1 MTSLAL
7 QGSIQDWQEL
17 VTSLSLINALRLFI
31 ASEASSLMKS
41 MNAEHLINWHGML
54 IDFLIL
60 IKLLY

>member
-1 MTSLAL
+1 MTSLVL
-7 QGSIQDWQEL
+7 QGSVQDWQEP
-17 VTSLSLINALRLFI
+17 VTPLSLII
-31 ASEASSLMKS
+31 ESEASSLMKS